1 VVNDSVNSHQ
11 ITAKSNSNLAAAFF
25 LLPKSKR
32 KAMTALYA
40 FCRKVDDVV
49 DNDTHSFSKRSD
61 ILETWRNDIDKVCSG
76 RYSKNQI
83 CNELITYIDQ
93 YELTFDLFDELIVG
107 MSTDLEK
114 VRYADYKELE
124 LYCYRAASVVGL
136 LTVRIL
142 GFKNGDAD
150 VYAKNIGQ
158 ALQLT
163 NILRDVA
170 EDAERGRIYIP
181 QSLLEKHGVTESS
194 ILNGK
199 QSSNFENAARE
210 LADRAWAHY
219 KLSSEAIPKV
229 NSRDLLVLEAMAT
242 IYWNLLQKMQKINFN
257 VISDQR
263 SKIRLGKLAKLA
275 LCVQT
280 RFFIRFNGYRP
291 VYAR

>member
-1 VVNDSVNSHQ
+1 MSEF
-11 ITAKSNSNLAAAFF
+11 TF
-25 LLPKSKR
+25 LK
-32 KAMTALYA
+32 
-40 FCRKVDDVV
+40 
-49 DNDTHSFSKRSD
+49 
-61 ILETWRNDIDKVCSG
+61 DKLVLVTGVS
-76 RYSKNQI
+76 
-83 CNELITYIDQ
+83 
-93 YELTFDLFDELIVG
+93 
-107 MSTDLEK
+107 STDL
-114 VRYADYKELE
+114 RY
-124 LYCYRAASVVGL
+124 
-136 LTVRIL
+136 
-142 GFKNGDAD
+142 
-150 VYAKNIGQ
+150 KNIGQ

-181 QSLLEKHGVTESS
+181 QSLLEKHGVAESS
-194 ILNGK
+194 VLNGK

-257 VISDQR
+257 VTSDQR

>member
-1 VVNDSVNSHQ
+1 MVREAQEGNVQAARLVIEQSGKLVKNVNITIDSPFE
-11 ITAKSNSNLAAAFF
+11 KF
-25 LLPKSKR
+25 LKEVPN
-32 KAMTALYA
+32 A
-40 FCRKVDDVV
+40 DD
-49 DNDTHSFSKRSD
+49 
-61 ILETWRNDIDKVCSG
+61 
-76 RYSKNQI
+76 
-83 CNELITYIDQ
+83 
-93 YELTFDLFDELIVG
+93 
-107 MSTDLEK
+107 
-114 VRYADYKELE
+114 
-124 LYCYRAASVVGL
+124 
-136 LTVRIL
+136 
-142 GFKNGDAD
+142 
-150 VYAKNIGQ
+150 
-158 ALQLT
+158 
-163 NILRDVA
+163 A

-280 RFFIRFNGYRP
+280 RIFIRFNGYRP